1 MRNRN
6 LSVQIV
12 FMLCG
17 AILLFGGLAG
27 MAFAECPSDLTVN
40 TDFGF

>member
-17 AILLFGGLAG
+17 AILLFGGLAER
-27 MAFAECPSDLTVN
+27 AFAEWPSDPMVN
-40 TDFGF
+40 VPI